1 MHSLQRRSKTP
12 REANQSMA
20 VLVMLGVA
28 MAQSLTG
35 PLKEGGFTLT
45 HGFRLHSHQG
55 RECVV
60 RFTAKGQYGCYG
72 LRDNT
77 VNPKLAFAL
86 NKINPESGGR
96 ANNQLAES
104 NHRGRGSP
112 GD

>member
-1 MHSLQRRSKTP
+1 
-12 REANQSMA
+12 MA
-20 VLVMLGVA
+20 VLVMLGVT

-35 PLKEGGFTLT
+35 PPKEGGLTLT

-55 RECVV
+55 REYVV
-60 RFTAKGQYGCYG
+60 RFTAKGQYGFYG

-86 NKINPESGGR
+86 NKINLESGGR

-112 GD
+112 GN